1 MDTSLL
7 HSVGVALH
15 TYGHDFVDGAGL
27 ALHSAHNAFYI
38 ILNPM
43 RMLYL
48 FAGVCMGLSLGIL
61 PGIGGIAGTALLLPF
76 TYSLDPPTA
85 FALLLGLGATTT
97 TADPISAILFGAPG
111 HAASAA
117 TTLDGYPMT
126 RRGEAGRALGAS
138 YMAALIGGLFGAAL
152 MAIALPVMR
161 PIILYIGSPEL
172 LAIAVFGISMVAV
185 LSGNA
190 PLRGLTFA
198 CFGMMLRMIGTDPQ
212 SGTLRWTMDT
222 LYLWDGLPLVPLT
235 LGIFALPELCDLA
248 VGRMAI
254 VQQGQ
259 TLDTK
264 TGMLLGIKDCIAHWF
279 LILRCSWLGSAM
291 GAIPG
296 IGASVIDWISY
307 GHALKTEKDAAKTFG
322 TGDVRG
328 VIAAESATNAR
339 EGGALVPTVAFGVP
353 ASAGMAILLGAFL
366 IHGLVPGPDM
376 LTKHL
381 DLTYSM
387 VWSIAI
393 ANILGSGLC
402 FLLSGQ
408 LAKVATLR
416 YTLFMPGVLSL
427 VYIGAFE
434 SSRNWGDL
442 FSLLFFGMLGWAM
455 KHFRWPRPPFVLG
468 FILGEPIERYM
479 FISIERYGVDWLV
492 KPFVLIM
499 FAFAALSLLGPFLQ
513 DIRSH
518 APRSARTAPASG
530 RFRFVTRFWN
540 GLTATKAGL
549 KVMLTNFGRAQFS
562 TDNLF
567 PAALLI
573 LFAVM
578 LSQSFDWAF
587 AARIVPTIVGV
598 GAILFCSLS
607 LINDIFGLH
616 ERDGAVAAA
625 AAAGGTAAGDAAGIA
640 EEPRRPQKI
649 HMDIVS
655 KTSHLPGAIVLIR
668 GLAFFGWMLSFMAV
682 MAIIG
687 LIPTVPIFIICYMRT
702 EAREWMAKFI
712 AAVFVGAL
720 RLVGMK
726 SSAEKLRDLLAQHI
740 RISSDKRKE
749 FPEPWVIVLPMTAV
763 VVVLIY
769 VVFDQLLAIPWPPT
783 LLGTLFPV
791 LKVIP
796 SV

>member
-7 HSVGVALH
+7 HSAGAALLTYFHNFSEGGSVALH
-15 TYGHDFVDGAGL
+15 AASN
-27 ALHSAHNAFYI
+27 ALFI
-38 ILNPM
+38 ILDPV

-48 FAGVCMGLSLGIL
+48 FGGVCMGLALGIL
-61 PGIGGIAGTALLLPF
+61 PGIGGVAGTALLLPF
-76 TYSLDPPTA
+76 TYNLDPPTA

-152 MAIALPVMR
+152 MAVALPVMR

-172 LAIAVFGISMVAV
+172 LGIAVFGISMVAV

-212 SGTLRWTMDT
+212 SGTLRWTMDS

-248 VGRMAI
+248 IGRMAV
-254 VQQGQ
+254 VQGGQ
-259 TLDTK
+259 PLLDTK
-264 TGMLLGIKDCIAHWF
+264 TGMLLGVRDCIQHWF
-279 LILRCSWLGSAM
+279 LILRCSWIGSAM

-307 GHALKTEKDAAKTFG
+307 GHALRTEKDAALTFG

-366 IHGLVPGPDM
+366 IHGLVPGPEM

-402 FLLSGQ
+402 FAFSGQ

-416 YTLFMPGVLSL
+416 YTLFMPVVLSL

-434 SSRNWGDL
+434 ASRNWGDI
-442 FSLLFFGMLGWAM
+442 FSLIFFGMLGWAM
-455 KHFRWPRPPFVLG
+455 KHFKWPRPPFVLG
-468 FILGEPIERYM
+468 FILGDVLERYL
-479 FISIERYGVDWLV
+479 FISIERYGISWMLR
-492 KPFVLIM
+492 PFVVIM
-499 FAFAALSLLGPFLQ
+499 FIMAGLSLLRPLLQ

-518 APRSARTAPASG
+518 G
-530 RFRFVTRFWN
+530 
-540 GLTATKAGL
+540 GL
-549 KVMLTNFGRAQFS
+549 KRMASHWGHPQFS
-562 TDNLF
+562 SDNLF
-567 PAALLI
+567 PAALLC
-573 LFAVM
+573 LFVVM
-578 LSQSFDWAF
+578 LSQSFEWAF
-587 AARIVPTIVGV
+587 AARIIPTIVGT

-607 LINDIFGLH
+607 LINEVFGLH
-616 ERDGAVAAA
+616 ERDGAVAAIGPDGKA
-625 AAAGGTAAGDAAGIA
+625 VA
-640 EEPRRPQKI
+640 QKI
-649 HMDIVS
+649 HMDIAS
-655 KTSHLPGAIVLIR
+655 KTAHLPGKTVLIR
-668 GLAFFGWMLSFMAV
+668 GFLFFGWMVGFAACMAV
-682 MAIIG
+682 VG
-687 LIPTVPIFIICYMRT
+687 LIPTVPIFIVSFMRI
-702 EAREWMAKFI
+702 EGRESWKIVVPMA
-712 AAVFVGAL
+712 V
-720 RLVGMK
+720 
-726 SSAEKLRDLLAQHI
+726 
-740 RISSDKRKE
+740 
-749 FPEPWVIVLPMTAV
+749 AV
-763 VVVLIY
+763 VLLIY

-783 LLGTLFPV
+783 LLGLFFPA
-791 LKVIP
+791 LKFIP

>member
-1 MDTSLL
+1 MDPSVL
-7 HSVGVALH
+7 HSIGGAFH
-15 TYGHDFVDGAGL
+15 TYLHDFSDGAGI
-27 ALHSAHNAFYI
+27 ALHSAHNALFI
-38 ILNPM
+38 ILNPT

-48 FAGVCMGLSLGIL
+48 FAGVCMGLALGIL

-76 TYSLDPPTA
+76 TYDLDPPTA

-97 TADPISAILFGAPG
+97 TADPIAAILFGAPG

-138 YMAALIGGLFGAAL
+138 YMAALIGGLFGALL
-152 MAIALPVMR
+152 MAVALPIMR

-172 LAIAVFGISMVAV
+172 LSIAVFGISMVAV

-212 SGTLRWTMDT
+212 SGTLRWTMGT

-248 VGRMAI
+248 IGRMAV
-254 VQQGQ
+254 VQAGQ

-264 TGMLLGIKDCIAHWF
+264 TGMLLGIKDCMEHWF
-279 LILRCSWLGSAM
+279 LILRCSWIGSAM

-402 FLLSGQ
+402 FAFSGQ
-408 LAKVATLR
+408 LAKIATLR

-434 SSRNWGDL
+434 ATRNWGDL
-442 FSLLFFGMLGWAM
+442 FSLMFFGMLGWAM

-479 FISIERYGVDWLV
+479 FISIERYGIGWMI
-492 KPFVLIM
+492 KPFVLVM
-499 FAFAALSLLGPFLQ
+499 FALAAFSLLGPLLQ

-518 APRSARTAPASG
+518 GGP
-530 RFRFVTRFWN
+530 
-540 GLTATKAGL
+540 K
-549 KVMLTNFGRAQFS
+549 KMLSQWGHPVFS

-573 LFAVM
+573 LFIVM

-587 AARIVPTIVGV
+587 AARIVPTIVGI
-598 GAILFCSLS
+598 GAILFCGLG
-607 LINDIFGLH
+607 LANDILGVH
-616 ERDGAVAAA
+616 ARNA
-625 AAAGGTAAGDAAGIA
+625 AAGIA
-640 EEPRRPQKI
+640 GAEPESTGPKRI

-655 KTSHLPGAIVLIR
+655 KTAHLPGATVLGR
-668 GLAFFGWMLSFMAV
+668 GFQFFGWMAGFMAL
-682 MAIIG
+682 MWIIG
-687 LIPTVPIFIICYMRT
+687 LIPAVPIFIISYMRL
-702 EAREWMAKFI
+702 EGRERWKIVIPMA
-712 AAVFVGAL
+712 VC
-720 RLVGMK
+720 
-726 SSAEKLRDLLAQHI
+726 
-740 RISSDKRKE
+740 
-749 FPEPWVIVLPMTAV
+749 V
-763 VVVLIY
+763 VALIY

-783 LLGTLFPV
+783 LLGTFFPI

>member
-1 MDTSLL
+1 MDTDML
-7 HSVGVALH
+7 HSAANALA
-15 TYGHDFVDGAGL
+15 TYWHAFSDSGAL
-27 ALHSAHNAFYI
+27 ALHSAGEALFI
-38 ILNPM
+38 ILNPT

-48 FAGVCMGLSLGIL
+48 FAGVCMGLALGIL
-61 PGIGGIAGTALLLPF
+61 PGIGGVAGTALLLPF
-76 TYSLDPPTA
+76 TYNLDPPTA

-97 TADPISAILFGAPG
+97 TADPIAAILFGAPG

-152 MAIALPVMR
+152 MAIALPIMR
-161 PIILYIGSPEL
+161 PIILFIGSPEL
-172 LAIAVFGISMVAV
+172 LGIAVFGISMVAV

-248 VGRMAI
+248 IGRTAV
-254 VQQGQ
+254 VQEGQ

-264 TGMLLGIKDCIAHWF
+264 SGMIAGVKDCMEHWF

-307 GHALKTEKDAAKTFG
+307 GHALRTEKDAAKTFG

-366 IHGLVPGPDM
+366 IHGLVPGPEM

-381 DLTYSM
+381 DITYSM

-402 FLLSGQ
+402 FLFSGQ

-427 VYIGAFE
+427 IYIGAFE
-434 SSRNWGDL
+434 ATRNWGDI
-442 FSLLFFGMLGWAM
+442 FSLMFFGMLGWAM
-455 KHFRWPRPPFVLG
+455 KHFKWPRPPFVLG
-468 FILGEPIERYM
+468 FILGDVIERYM
-479 FISIERYGVDWLV
+479 FISIERYGAAWMLR
-492 KPFVLIM
+492 PFVIVMFIM
-499 FAFAALSLLGPFLQ
+499 AGLSLLRPLLQ
-513 DIRSH
+513 DVRSH
-518 APRSARTAPASG
+518 GGPKKMVSQWGHP
-530 RFRFVTRFWN
+530 
-540 GLTATKAGL
+540 
-549 KVMLTNFGRAQFS
+549 QFS
-562 TDNLF
+562 SDNLF
-567 PAALLI
+567 PAALLC
-573 LFAVM
+573 LFVAM
-578 LSQSFDWAF
+578 LSQSFEWAF
-587 AARIVPTIVGV
+587 AARIIPTIVGT
-598 GAILFCSLS
+598 GAIIFCGLS
-607 LINDIFGLH
+607 LINEVFGLH
-616 ERDGAVAAA
+616 ERNGAM
-625 AAAGGTAAGDAAGIA
+625 AGN
-640 EEPRRPQKI
+640 PQKI
-649 HMDIVS
+649 HMDIAS
-655 KTSHLPGAIVLIR
+655 KTAHLPGKIILTR
-668 GLAFFGWMLSFMAV
+668 GFLFFGWMAGFAACMAL
-682 MAIIG
+682 IG
-687 LIPTVPIFIICYMRT
+687 LIPTVPVFIIAFMRV
-702 EAREWMAKFI
+702 EGR
-712 AAVFVGAL
+712 
-720 RLVGMK
+720 
-726 SSAEKLRDLLAQHI
+726 
-740 RISSDKRKE
+740 
-749 FPEPWVIVLPMTAV
+749 EPWKIVIPMAACV
-763 VVVLIY
+763 VALIY

-783 LLGTLFPV
+783 LAGMLFPV
-791 LKVIP
+791 LKIIP
-796 SV
+796 SM

>member
-7 HSVGVALH
+7 HSLGGAFH
-15 TYGHDFVDGAGL
+15 TYLHDFADGASL

-97 TADPISAILFGAPG
+97 TADPIAAILFGAPG

-172 LAIAVFGISMVAV
+172 LSIAVFGISMVAV

-212 SGTLRWTMDT
+212 SGTLRWTLGT

-248 VGRMAI
+248 IGRMAI

-264 TGMLLGIKDCIAHWF
+264 TGMLLGIKDCLQHWF
-279 LILRCSWLGSAM
+279 LILRCSWIGSAM

-307 GHALKTEKDAAKTFG
+307 GHALKTEKNAAQTFG

-402 FLLSGQ
+402 FAFSGQ
-408 LAKVATLR
+408 LAKIATLR
-416 YTLFMPGVLSL
+416 YTLFMPAVLSL

-434 SSRNWGDL
+434 ATRNWGDL
-442 FSLLFFGMLGWAM
+442 FSLMFFGMLGWAM

-492 KPFVLIM
+492 KPFVLVM
-499 FAFAALSLLGPFLQ
+499 FGLAAISLLGPLIG

-518 APRSARTAPASG
+518 GGP
-530 RFRFVTRFWN
+530 
-540 GLTATKAGL
+540 K
-549 KVMLTNFGRAQFS
+549 KMLSQWGHPMFS
-562 TDNLF
+562 TNNLF

-573 LFAVM
+573 LFIVM

-598 GAILFCSLS
+598 GAILFCSLG
-607 LINDIFGLH
+607 LANDIFGVH
-616 ERDGAVAAA
+616 DRGGAAVAA
-625 AAAGGTAAGDAAGIA
+625 GGGGKA
-640 EEPRRPQKI
+640 PQKI

-655 KTSHLPGAIVLIR
+655 KTSHLPGATVLSR
-668 GLAFFGWMLSFMAV
+668 GFAFFGWMAGFMILMWV
-682 MAIIG
+682 IG
-687 LIPTVPIFIICYMRT
+687 LIPAVPVFIISYMRI
-702 EAREWMAKFI
+702 EGREKWK
-712 AAVFVGAL
+712 
-720 RLVGMK
+720 
-726 SSAEKLRDLLAQHI
+726 
-740 RISSDKRKE
+740 
-749 FPEPWVIVLPMTAV
+749 IVLPMATA

-783 LLGTLFPV
+783 LLGAFFPV
-791 LKVIP
+791 LKAIP

>member
-1 MDTSLL
+1 MDPSLL
-7 HSVGVALH
+7 HSIGGAFH
-15 TYGHDFVDGAGL
+15 TYLHDFTDGAGL
-27 ALHSAHNAFYI
+27 ALQSAHNALFI
-38 ILNPM
+38 ILNPL

-48 FAGVCMGLSLGIL
+48 FAGVCMGLALGIL

-76 TYSLDPPTA
+76 TYDLDPPTA

-97 TADPISAILFGAPG
+97 TADPIAAILFGAPG

-248 VGRMAI
+248 IGRMAV
-254 VQQGQ
+254 VQAGQ

-264 TGMLLGIKDCIAHWF
+264 TGMLLGIKDCLEHWF
-279 LILRCSWLGSAM
+279 LILRCSWIGSAM

-307 GHALKTEKDAAKTFG
+307 GHALKTEKDATKTFG

-402 FLLSGQ
+402 FAFSGQ
-408 LAKVATLR
+408 LAKIATLR
-416 YTLFMPGVLSL
+416 YTLFMPAVLSL

-434 SSRNWGDL
+434 ATRNWGDL
-442 FSLLFFGMLGWAM
+442 FSLLFFGVLGWAM

-479 FISIERYGVDWLV
+479 FISIERYGIEWMI
-492 KPFVLIM
+492 KPFVLVM
-499 FAFAALSLLGPFLQ
+499 FGLAAISLLGPLIQ

-518 APRSARTAPASG
+518 GGPKR
-530 RFRFVTRFWN
+530 
-540 GLTATKAGL
+540 
-549 KVMLTNFGRAQFS
+549 MLSQWGHPIFS

-573 LFAVM
+573 LFIVM

-607 LINDIFGLH
+607 LANDVFGVH
-616 ERDGAVAAA
+616 ERGGAAA
-625 AAAGGTAAGDAAGIA
+625 AAAGDGKT
-640 EEPRRPQKI
+640 PHKI

-655 KTSHLPGAIVLIR
+655 KTSHLPGIVVLLR
-668 GLAFFGWMLSFMAV
+668 GFAFFAWMISFMAV
-682 MAIIG
+682 MAVIG
-687 LIPTVPIFIICYMRT
+687 LIPTVPIFIVLFMRT
-702 EAREWMAKFI
+702 EAREWMARMI
-712 AAVFVGAL
+712 AVCFSFCL
-720 RLVGMK
+720 RLLGLGAVARRLDEQSIGPLIR
-726 SSAEKLRDLLAQHI
+726 AESR
-740 RISSDKRKE
+740 KRAMT
-749 FPEPWVIVLPMTAV
+749 PEPWKIVIPMAAV
-763 VVVLIY
+763 VVLLIY

-783 LLGTLFPV
+783 LLGTFFPIF
-791 LKVIP
+791 KAIP

>member
-7 HSVGVALH
+7 HSVGIGFH
-15 TYGHDFVDGAGL
+15 TYLHDFADGAGL

-43 RMLYL
+43 RMFYL
-48 FAGVCMGLSLGIL
+48 FAGVCMGLALGIL

-76 TYSLDPPTA
+76 TYDLDPPTA

-97 TADPISAILFGAPG
+97 TADPIAAILFGAPG

-152 MAIALPVMR
+152 MAIALPIMR

-172 LAIAVFGISMVAV
+172 LSIAVFGISMVAV

-212 SGTLRWTMDT
+212 SGTLRWTMGT

-248 VGRMAI
+248 IGRMAI

-264 TGMLLGIKDCIAHWF
+264 TGMLLGIKDCLEHWF
-279 LILRCSWLGSAM
+279 LILRCSWIGSAM

-307 GHALKTEKDAAKTFG
+307 GHALKTEKNAAQTFG

-402 FLLSGQ
+402 FLFSGQ
-408 LAKVATLR
+408 LAKIATLR
-416 YTLFMPGVLSL
+416 YTLFMPAVLSL

-434 SSRNWGDL
+434 ATRNWGDL
-442 FSLLFFGMLGWAM
+442 FSLMFFGMLGWAM

-479 FISIERYGVDWLV
+479 FISIERYGADWML
-492 KPFVLIM
+492 KPFVLVM
-499 FAFAALSLLGPFLQ
+499 FGLAAISLLGPLIG
-513 DIRSH
+513 DVRSH
-518 APRSARTAPASG
+518 G
-530 RFRFVTRFWN
+530 
-540 GLTATKAGL
+540 GL
-549 KVMLTNFGRAQFS
+549 KKMLSQWGRPVFS

-567 PAALLI
+567 PAALLT
-573 LFAVM
+573 LFIVM
-578 LSQSFDWAF
+578 LSQSLDWAF
-587 AARIVPTIVGV
+587 AARIVPTIVGI
-598 GAILFCSLS
+598 GAILFCALG
-607 LINDIFGLH
+607 LANDVFGVH
-616 ERDGAVAAA
+616 ERNGDAAA
-625 AAAGGTAAGDAAGIA
+625 AVAGGGG
-640 EEPRRPQKI
+640 PKKI

-655 KTSHLPGAIVLIR
+655 KTSHLPGLTVLGR
-668 GLAFFGWMLSFMAV
+668 GFQFFGWMAGFMLL
-682 MAIIG
+682 MWIIG
-687 LIPTVPIFIICYMRT
+687 LIPAVPVFIMSYMRL
-702 EAREWMAKFI
+702 EGREKWK
-712 AAVFVGAL
+712 
-720 RLVGMK
+720 LV
-726 SSAEKLRDLLAQHI
+726 I
-740 RISSDKRKE
+740 
-749 FPEPWVIVLPMTAV
+749 PMVVAV
-763 VVVLIY
+763 VALIY

-783 LLGTLFPV
+783 LLGAFFPV
-791 LKVIP
+791 LKAIP

>member
-1 MDTSLL
+1 METDM
-7 HSVGVALH
+7 
-15 TYGHDFVDGAGL
+15 
-27 ALHSAHNAFYI
+27 LHSAAHALVI
-38 ILNPM
+38 ILDPM

-48 FAGVCMGLSLGIL
+48 FGGVCMGLSLGIL
-61 PGIGGIAGTALLLPF
+61 PGIGGVAGTALLLPF
-76 TYSLDPPTA
+76 TYNLDAPTA

-97 TADPISAILFGAPG
+97 TADPIAAILFGAPG

-152 MAIALPVMR
+152 MAVALPVLR

-172 LAIAVFGISMVAV
+172 LGVAVFGISMVAV

-190 PLRGLTFA
+190 PLRGLTAA
-198 CFGMMLRMIGTDPQ
+198 CFGMMLSMIGTDPQ
-212 SGTLRWTMDT
+212 SGTLRWTMDS

-248 VGRMAI
+248 IGRTAV
-254 VQQGQ
+254 VQEGV

-264 TGMLLGIKDCIAHWF
+264 TGMLLGVQDCMRHWF

-307 GHALKTEKDAAKTFG
+307 GHALRTEKGAAQTFG

-353 ASAGMAILLGAFL
+353 SSAGMAILLGAFL
-366 IHGLVPGPDM
+366 IHGLVPGPEM

-381 DLTYSM
+381 DITYSM

-402 FLLSGQ
+402 FAFSGQ

-427 VYIGAFE
+427 IYIGAFE
-434 SSRNWGDL
+434 ASRNWGDV
-442 FSLLFFGMLGWAM
+442 FSLMFFGMLGWAM
-455 KHFRWPRPPFVLG
+455 KHFKWPRPPLVLG
-468 FILGEPIERYM
+468 FILGNVIERYM
-479 FISIERYGVDWLV
+479 FISIQRYGVSWMLRPV
-492 KPFVLIM
+492 VVVMFIM
-499 FAFAALSLLGPFLQ
+499 AGLSLLRPLLQ
-513 DIRSH
+513 DIRGH
-518 APRSARTAPASG
+518 G
-530 RFRFVTRFWN
+530 
-540 GLTATKAGL
+540 GLRKMVSQWGHP
-549 KVMLTNFGRAQFS
+549 QFAVG
-562 TDNLF
+562 NLF
-567 PAALLI
+567 AAALLC

-578 LSQSFDWAF
+578 LSESFEWTF
-587 AARIVPTIVGV
+587 AARIIPTIVGT

-607 LINDIFGLH
+607 LTNDVFGLH
-616 ERDGAVAAA
+616 ERDGES
-625 AAAGGTAAGDAAGIA
+625 AAGKSD
-640 EEPRRPQKI
+640 KI
-649 HMDIVS
+649 HMDIAS
-655 KTSHLPGAIVLIR
+655 KTAHLPGKIVLTR
-668 GLAFFGWMLSFMAV
+668 GLLFFGWMAAFAACMAL
-682 MAIIG
+682 IG
-687 LIPTVPIFIICYMRT
+687 LIPTAPVFIICFMRL
-702 EAREWMAKFI
+702 EGR
-712 AAVFVGAL
+712 
-720 RLVGMK
+720 
-726 SSAEKLRDLLAQHI
+726 
-740 RISSDKRKE
+740 
-749 FPEPWVIVLPMTAV
+749 EPWKIVIPMAASVTL
-763 VVVLIY
+763 LIY

-783 LLGTLFPV
+783 LAGMLFPA

>member
-7 HSVGVALH
+7 HSVGVGIH
-15 TYGHDFVDGAGL
+15 TYFSDFTDGAGL
-27 ALHSAHNAFYI
+27 ALHSAHTAFFI

-43 RMLYL
+43 RLLYL
-48 FAGVCMGLSLGIL
+48 FGGVCMGLALGIL

-97 TADPISAILFGAPG
+97 TADPIAAILFGAPG

-138 YMAALIGGLFGAAL
+138 YMAALVGGLFGALL
-152 MAIALPVMR
+152 MGIALPVMR

-172 LAIAVFGISMVAV
+172 LSIAVFGISMVAV

-198 CFGMMLRMIGTDPQ
+198 CFGMMIRMIGTDPQ
-212 SGTLRWTMDT
+212 SGTLRWTMGT

-248 VGRMAI
+248 IGRMAI
-254 VQQGQ
+254 VQAGK

-264 TGMLLGIKDCIAHWF
+264 TGMLLGIKDCAEHWF
-279 LILRCSWLGSAM
+279 LILRCSWIGSAM

-307 GHALKTEKDAAKTFG
+307 GHALRTEKGAAQTFG

-328 VIAAESATNAR
+328 IIAAESATNAK

-366 IHGLVPGPDM
+366 IHGLVPGPEM

-402 FLLSGQ
+402 FAFSGQ
-408 LAKVATLR
+408 LAKIATLR

-427 VYIGAFE
+427 VYIGSFE
-434 SSRNWGDL
+434 ASRNWGDL
-442 FSLLFFGMLGWAM
+442 FSLLFFGVLGWAM
-455 KHFRWPRPPFVLG
+455 KHFKWPRPPFVLG

-479 FISIERYGVDWLV
+479 FISIERYGVGWMI
-492 KPFVLIM
+492 KPFVLVM
-499 FAFAALSLLGPFLQ
+499 FALAALSLLRPLLQ
-513 DIRSH
+513 DV
-518 APRSARTAPASG
+518 RTHGGP
-530 RFRFVTRFWN
+530 V
-540 GLTATKAGL
+540 K
-549 KVMLTNFGRAQFS
+549 MLSQWGHPLFS

-573 LFAVM
+573 LFITM

-587 AARIVPTIVGV
+587 AARIVPTIVGI

-607 LINDIFGLH
+607 LINDVFGLH
-616 ERDGAVAAA
+616 QRGGGAAA
-625 AAAGGTAAGDAAGIA
+625 AAATGKG
-640 EEPRRPQKI
+640 PQKI
-649 HMDIVS
+649 HMDIAS
-655 KTSHLPGAIVLIR
+655 KTSHLPGLVVLIR
-668 GLAFFGWMLSFMAV
+668 GLAFFGWMISFMAV
-682 MAIIG
+682 MAVIG
-687 LIPTVPIFIICYMRT
+687 LIPTVPIFIVLFMRT
-702 EAREWMAKFI
+702 EANEWMARFMATGSMFVLRLMGLGKVARRFEEKFI
-712 AAVFVGAL
+712 APY
-720 RLVGMK
+720 
-726 SSAEKLRDLLAQHI
+726 I
-740 RISSDKRKE
+740 RADKRTDVA
-749 FPEPWVIVLPMTAV
+749 EPWRIVVPMASAV
-763 VVVLIY
+763 VILIY
-769 VVFDQLLAIPWPPT
+769 VVFDQLLSIPWPPT
-783 LLGTLFPV
+783 LAGEFFPI

>member
-1 MDTSLL
+1 MDPSLL
-7 HSVGVALH
+7 HSVGDAFH
-15 TYGHDFVDGAGL
+15 TYLHDFADGAGL
-27 ALHSAHNAFYI
+27 ALHSADNALFI

-76 TYSLDPPTA
+76 TYDLDPPTA

-97 TADPISAILFGAPG
+97 TADPIAAILFGAPG

-126 RRGEAGRALGAS
+126 QRGEAGRALGAS

-152 MAIALPVMR
+152 MAIALPIMR

-172 LAIAVFGISMVAV
+172 LSIAVFGISMVAA

-198 CFGMMLRMIGTDPQ
+198 CFGMMVCMIGTDPQ
-212 SGTLRWTMDT
+212 TGTLRWTLGT
-222 LYLWDGLPLVPLT
+222 LYLWDHLPLVPLT

-248 VGRMAI
+248 IGRRAV

-264 TGMLLGIKDCIAHWF
+264 TGMLLGIKDCLQHWF
-279 LILRCSWLGSAM
+279 LILRCSWIGSAM

-307 GHALKTEKDAAKTFG
+307 GHALKTEKGAGETFG

-402 FLLSGQ
+402 FAFSGQ
-408 LAKVATLR
+408 LAKIATLR
-416 YTLFMPGVLSL
+416 YTLFMPAVLSL

-434 SSRNWGDL
+434 ASRSWGDL
-442 FSLLFFGMLGWAM
+442 FSLMFFGVLGWAM

-468 FILGEPIERYM
+468 FILGKPIEQYM
-479 FISIERYGVDWLV
+479 FISIQLYGVAWII
-492 KPFVLIM
+492 KPFVLAM
-499 FAFAALSLLGPFLQ
+499 FALAAISLLGPLIQ

-518 APRSARTAPASG
+518 GGPRNMLSQWG
-530 RFRFVTRFWN
+530 RP
-540 GLTATKAGL
+540 L
-549 KVMLTNFGRAQFS
+549 FS

-567 PAALLI
+567 PAALLV
-573 LFAVM
+573 LFIVM

-587 AARIVPTIVGV
+587 DARIVPTIVSV

-607 LINDIFGLH
+607 LANDIFGVH
-616 ERDGAVAAA
+616 ERGEAAAVAN
-625 AAAGGTAAGDAAGIA
+625 AGKR
-640 EEPRRPQKI
+640 PRKI

-655 KTSHLPGAIVLIR
+655 KTAHLPGIIVLIR
-668 GLAFFGWMLSFMAV
+668 GIAFFGWMASFIAV
-682 MAIIG
+682 MAVIG
-687 LIPTVPIFIICYMRT
+687 LIPTVPIFIILFMRT
-702 EAREWMAKFI
+702 EASEWMARFI
-712 AAVFVGAL
+712 SSCFGAVMWML
-720 RLVGMK
+720 RLGSLERRLREQFIVPYLRIEAAK
-726 SSAEKLRDLLAQHI
+726 RAEA
-740 RISSDKRKE
+740 
-749 FPEPWVIVLPMTAV
+749 PEPWKIVIPMTVAV
-763 VVVLIY
+763 VLLIY
-769 VVFDQLLAIPWPPT
+769 VVFDRLLAIPWPST
-783 LLGTLFPV
+783 LLGTFFPV
-791 LKVIP
+791 LQAIP

>member
-1 MDTSLL
+1 MDTNVL
-7 HSVGVALH
+7 HSAASDLTPYLH
-15 TYGHDFVDGAGL
+15 SFTESGAL
-27 ALHSAHNAFYI
+27 ALHSAKEALFI
-38 ILNPM
+38 ILNPT

-48 FAGVCMGLSLGIL
+48 FAGVCMGLALGIL
-61 PGIGGIAGTALLLPF
+61 PGIGGVAGTALLLPF
-76 TYSLDPPTA
+76 TYNLDPPTA

-97 TADPISAILFGAPG
+97 TADPIAAILFGAPG

-152 MAIALPVMR
+152 MAIALPIMR
-161 PIILYIGSPEL
+161 PIILFIGSPEL
-172 LAIAVFGISMVAV
+172 LGIAVFGISMVAV

-248 VGRMAI
+248 IGRMAV
-254 VQQGQ
+254 VQEGK
-259 TLDTK
+259 TVLDTK
-264 TGMLLGIKDCIAHWF
+264 SGMVAGIKDCLDNWF

-307 GHALKTEKDAAKTFG
+307 GHALRTEKGAAQTFG

-366 IHGLVPGPDM
+366 IHGLVPGPEM

-402 FLLSGQ
+402 FLFSGQ

-416 YTLFMPGVLSL
+416 YTLFMPAVLSL
-427 VYIGAFE
+427 IYIGAFE
-434 SSRNWGDL
+434 ATRNWGDI
-442 FSLLFFGMLGWAM
+442 FSLMFFGMLGWAM
-455 KHFRWPRPPFVLG
+455 KHFKWPRPPFVLG
-468 FILGEPIERYM
+468 FILGDVIERYM
-479 FISIERYGVDWLV
+479 FISIERYGIGWMLR
-492 KPFVLIM
+492 PFVIIM
-499 FAFAALSLLGPFLQ
+499 FILAGLSLLRPLLQ
-513 DIRSH
+513 DIRNH
-518 APRSARTAPASG
+518 G
-530 RFRFVTRFWN
+530 
-540 GLTATKAGL
+540 GL
-549 KVMLTNFGRAQFS
+549 KTMVTQWGKPQFS
-562 TDNLF
+562 SDNLF
-567 PAALLI
+567 PAALLC
-573 LFAVM
+573 LFIIM

-587 AARIVPTIVGV
+587 AARIIPTIVGT
-598 GAILFCSLS
+598 GAIIFCSLS
-607 LINDIFGLH
+607 LINEIFGAH
-616 ERDGAVAAA
+616 N
-625 AAAGGTAAGDAAGIA
+625 AGDAEVAGA
-640 EEPRRPQKI
+640 TKKI
-649 HMDIVS
+649 HMDIAS
-655 KTSHLPGAIVLIR
+655 KTGHLPGKVVLGR
-668 GLAFFGWMLSFMAV
+668 GFLFFGWMAGFAACMAL
-682 MAIIG
+682 IG
-687 LIPTVPIFIICYMRT
+687 LIPTVPVFIIAFMRL
-702 EAREWMAKFI
+702 EGR
-712 AAVFVGAL
+712 
-720 RLVGMK
+720 
-726 SSAEKLRDLLAQHI
+726 
-740 RISSDKRKE
+740 
-749 FPEPWVIVLPMTAV
+749 EPWKIVIPMATCVVL
-763 VVVLIY
+763 LIY

-783 LLGTLFPV
+783 LAGTLFPA
-791 LKVIP
+791 LHVIP